1 MNKLSY
7 IKKDYSVPEYQD
19 EIREDAI
26 TLFAKNITAN
36 FYNFNGR
43 YFSIDEINHIVVLF
57 KERLM
62 IENKLL
68 NFNQTS

>member
-7 IKKDYSVPEYQD
+7 IKKDYAVPEYQD
-19 EIREDAI
+19 EIREDAV
-26 TLFAKNITAN
+26 TLFVKNMSASFN
-36 FYNFNGR
+36 YFNGR
-43 YFSIDEINHIVVLF
+43 YFSVDEANHLVVLF
-57 KERLM
+57 RERMM

>member
-7 IKKDYSVPEYQD
+7 IKKDYALPEYQD
-19 EIREDAI
+19 EIREDAV
-26 TLFAKNITAN
+26 TLFVKNMSAS

-43 YFSIDEINHIVVLF
+43 YFSIDEANHLVVLF
-57 KERLM
+57 KEKLM
-62 IENKLL
+62 VENKLL